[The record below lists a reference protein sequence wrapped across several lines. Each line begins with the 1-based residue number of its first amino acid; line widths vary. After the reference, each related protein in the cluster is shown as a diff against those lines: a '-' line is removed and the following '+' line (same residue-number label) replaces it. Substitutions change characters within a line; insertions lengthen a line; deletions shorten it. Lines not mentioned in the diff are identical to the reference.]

1 MMVKSIGGAINWIL
15 MKALKATNKNYIAYH
30 SLSMKE
36 SIITKGFRKIRGA
49 ISVAID
55 GASHDSH

>member
-1 MMVKSIGGAINWIL
+1 MAVKAIGGCINWIL
-15 MKALKATNKNYIAYH
+15 MKALKATNNNYIAYH
-30 SLSMKE
+30 PLYMKE
-36 SIITKGFRKIRGA
+36 SILTRGFRKIPGA